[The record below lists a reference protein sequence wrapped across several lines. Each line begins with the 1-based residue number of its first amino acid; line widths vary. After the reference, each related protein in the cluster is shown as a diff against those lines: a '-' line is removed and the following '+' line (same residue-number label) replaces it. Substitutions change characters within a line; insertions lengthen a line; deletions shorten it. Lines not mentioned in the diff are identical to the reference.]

1 MGSFLQLFE
10 TTQHTTNM
18 KLYLGLAFAA
28 VMANAGVIDQAQ
40 KQFQENSGISAA
52 NQNKLET
59 LAKQYMGQYGKM
71 AQQEAKK
78 VGIKFNFNQV
88 MNNIERQYKDAAAN
102 AIESAAS
109 DAENEFNNRKAAA
122 RANPEFQRQV
132 NQAKKASFNSV
143 VTNVQTQL
151 KQQLRKIPNDQAKQ
165 NLIALLDQ
173 GAKEAKTQ
181 LRKQGLL
188 NKNIVKQAKA
198 KIPAVEQQGALLQ
211 QQINEAIGNL

>member
-1 MGSFLQLFE
+1 
-10 TTQHTTNM
+10 M

-28 VMANAGVIDQAQ
+28 VMANAGVIDQAA

-52 NQNKLET
+52 NQKKLTSLAQKT
-59 LAKQYMGQYGKM
+59 LNQYGQM
-71 AQQEAKK
+71 AQKEAKK
-78 VGIKFNFNQV
+78 VGITFNFKKVMKNINQ
-88 MNNIERQYKDAAAN
+88 QYAGKAQN
-102 AIESAAS
+102 AIEGAAAA
-109 DAENEFNNRKAAA
+109 AENEFNARQAAVQ
-122 RANPEFQRQV
+122 ANPEFQSKV

-143 VTNVQTQL
+143 VTNVQTELKKQL
-151 KQQLRKIPNDQAKQ
+151 QNIPNAQAKK

-188 NKNIVKQAKA
+188 NKNVVNQAKA
-198 KIPAVEQQGALLQ
+198 QLPAVEQQGALLK

>member
-1 MGSFLQLFE
+1 
-10 TTQHTTNM
+10 M

-28 VMANAGVIDQAQ
+28 VMANAGVIDQAA

-52 NQNKLET
+52 NQKKLTSLAQKT
-59 LAKQYMGQYGKM
+59 LNQYGQM
-71 AQQEAKK
+71 AQKEAKK
-78 VGIKFNFNQV
+78 VGITFNFKKV
-88 MNNIERQYKDAAAN
+88 MKNINEQYAGAAED
-102 AIESAAS
+102 AIESAA
-109 DAENEFNNRKAAA
+109 AAAQNEFNSRQAAVQ
-122 RANPEFQRQV
+122 ANPEFQSKV

-151 KQQLRKIPNDQAKQ
+151 KQQLQNIPNAQAKK

-188 NKNIVKQAKA
+188 NKNVVNQAKA
-198 KIPAVEQQGALLQ
+198 QIPAVEQQGALLQ